1 MTRKEL
7 SEKQIT
13 GIKTMDEALELINL
27 LTYDECIAC
36 LNNVKNMPAKIHEAL
51 IERAKADKGQVT
63 FDLIIAST
71 QALVNR

>member
-7 SEKQIT
+7 TEKNVT
-13 GIKTMDEALELINL
+13 GIKTMGEALELISL
-27 LTYDECIAC
+27 LNYDECIEC
-36 LNNVKNMPAKIHEAL
+36 LKNVKNMPAKIHEAL